1 MSLGLFDD
9 YWDEGENLLPFD
21 GIVNDFGQV
30 LSKSEADNY
39 FSYLLTETPWRQDE
53 AIING
58 QHIITARQVA
68 WVGDSNFHYHYS
80 GITRE
85 ATPWNAHLLELK
97 RHIEERIKAISPTH
111 FNSCL
116 LNLYAN
122 GNEGVSWHSDNEKS
136 LGQQTVIASL
146 SLGSTRKFCFK
157 HKVKN
162 VKCEMLLKHG
172 QLIVM
177 RGNTQAHWLHAVMK
191 ASHIHEP
198 RINLT
203 FRTFVG

>member
-9 YWDEGENLLPFD
+9 DWDAGENLLPFD
-21 GIVNDFGQV
+21 GIVNDFGQL
-30 LSKSEADNY
+30 LSKSEADTY
-39 FSYLLTETPWRQDE
+39 FSYLLTETPWHQDE
-53 AIING
+53 VIINSH
-58 QHIITARQVA
+58 HIITARQVA
-68 WVGDSNFHYHYS
+68 WVGDSHFYYHYS
-80 GITRE
+80 GMTRE
-85 ATPWNAHLLELK
+85 ATPWNAYLLTLK
-97 RHIEERIKAISPTH
+97 SRIEERIKTISPTQ

-122 GNEGVSWHSDNEKS
+122 GNEGMSWHSDNEKS
-136 LGQQTVIASL
+136 LGENTVIASL
-146 SLGSTRKFCFK
+146 SLGATRKFCFK
-157 HKVKN
+157 HKVKQ
-162 VKCEMLLKHG
+162 VKREMLLTHG

-177 RGNTQAHWLHAVMK
+177 RGNTQEHWLHAVMK